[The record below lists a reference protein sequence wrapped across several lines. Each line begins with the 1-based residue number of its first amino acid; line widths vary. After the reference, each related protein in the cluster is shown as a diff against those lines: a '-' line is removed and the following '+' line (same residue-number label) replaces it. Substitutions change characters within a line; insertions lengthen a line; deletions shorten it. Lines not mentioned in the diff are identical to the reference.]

1 MDDYIYRN
9 YTVEY
14 LFDKRYVC
22 SGYGDV
28 TKPSGDFDN
37 YIIFYQLNPS
47 STPEEQKMEIE
58 SIKSKISYI
67 LNSEIR
73 ERIIIF
79 SLFRDVNKD
88 WEMKSPELLEAIDDF
103 NLHFLKQHSEQYKN
117 VKIVDINTF
126 YQSHSIPFID
136 WRFFFTAQM
145 VINPKLDK
153 PFKKWFEKQ
162 MEALD
167 LKRKKCIVLDC
178 DNTLWG
184 GVVGEDGTFGI
195 KLGMDYPGNCF
206 KRFQHLLLSLSKK
219 GVILAIC
226 SKNNLKDVLEVW
238 ENNPHNIINDK
249 VLSAYRINWQD
260 KASNIKSIAEELN
273 IGTDSFVFIDD
284 NPLERGLIK
293 ELLPEVEVPDFPE
306 KPYELVDFFW
316 QIYHNYFFIYE
327 LSEEDLKKTEQY
339 KENFFRNESK
349 KAFTNIDDYLA
360 SLNIEID
367 IMKANKANLPRIAQM
382 TQKTNQF
389 NLTTKRYTEEK
400 LREMIEEGADIY
412 CANVKDRF
420 GDNGITIAAI
430 FIENDKVVHL
440 DSYLLSC
447 RILGREIEK
456 VTLLK
461 LIEEINRDKNK
472 PIKAQFIPTK
482 KNSIAADFLD
492 NIGFVHIKTDEK
504 SGTKDYIFDLN
515 KKPTIK
521 TFYKIKFI

>member
-1 MDDYIYRN
+1 MANYIYRN

-14 LFDKRYVC
+14 LFDKRYVF

-28 TKPSGDFDN
+28 TKPSEDFDN

-47 STPEEQKMEIE
+47 STPEEQKVEIE

-73 ERIIIF
+73 ERIVI
-79 SLFRDVNKD
+79 LTLYREANKD
-88 WEMKSPELLEAIDDF
+88 WQMKSPELFDAINDF
-103 NLHFLKQHSEQYKN
+103 NQNFLKQLSSQYKN
-117 VKIVDINTF
+117 VKLVDINTF
-126 YQSHSIPFID
+126 YQSQYPPYID
-136 WRFFFTAQM
+136 CRFFFISQM
-145 VINPKLDK
+145 IINPKLEK
-153 PFKKWFEKQ
+153 PFRKWFEKQ
-162 MEALD
+162 MEVLD

-184 GVVGEDGTFGI
+184 GVVGEEGTFGI

-206 KRFQHLLLSLSKK
+206 KSFQHLLLSLSQK
-219 GVILAIC
+219 GVILTIC
-226 SKNNLKDVLEVW
+226 SKNNLIDVQDVW
-238 ENNPHNIINDK
+238 ENNPHNVINDK
-249 VLSAYRINWQD
+249 VLSAYRINWQN

-284 NPLERGLIK
+284 NPVERGLIK
-293 ELLPEVEVPDFPE
+293 ELLPEVEVPNFPE
-306 KPYELVDFFW
+306 KPYKLVDFFW
-316 QIYHNYFFIYE
+316 QIYHDYFAVYE
-327 LSEEDLKKTEQY
+327 LSEEDLRKTEQY

-349 KAFTNIDDYLA
+349 KAFANIDDYLA

-367 IMKANKANLPRIAQM
+367 IMKANEANLPRIAQM
-382 TQKTNQF
+382 IQKTNQF
-389 NLTTKRYTEEK
+389 NLTTKRYTEEQ
-400 LREMIEEGADIY
+400 LREMAEKGANIY
-412 CANVKDRF
+412 CANVKDKF

-472 PIKAQFIPTK
+472 QIKAQFIPSK

-492 NIGFVHIKTDEK
+492 NIGFVPIKTDEK
-504 SGTKDYIFDLN
+504 TGTKHYLFDMN
-515 KKPTIK
+515 KKPAIK